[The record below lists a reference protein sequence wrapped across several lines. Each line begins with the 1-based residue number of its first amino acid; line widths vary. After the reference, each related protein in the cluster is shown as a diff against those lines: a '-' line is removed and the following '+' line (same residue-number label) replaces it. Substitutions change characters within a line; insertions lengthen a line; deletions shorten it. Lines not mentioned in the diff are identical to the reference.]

1 MDLSKKDILKLSLI
15 ILLFLCLIVAWLAFG
30 NRGFV
35 HLYRM
40 EKERQAYL
48 EKIRRLENTNQEL
61 MEKIERLRKD
71 KEYIESV
78 ARKEL
83 GLVRGNELIFR
94 FSKDGESKS
103 GPEKN
108 EVSPENR

>member
-48 EKIRRLENTNQEL
+48 EKIRALENANQEL
-61 MEKIERLRKD
+61 MEKIHRLRKD

-78 ARKEL
+78 ARREL
-83 GLVRGNELIFR
+83 GLVRENELIFR
-94 FSKDGESKS
+94 FSKDGENEP

-108 EVSPENR
+108 EVGQENR